1 MNWNYLVDDDEEDE
15 DGTDKWMSE
24 IPTSEE
30 EQESEEGKKSQ
41 SQSDTSSIDSE
52 SSEVPSKERGYGSK
66 VVVNHDQLFRTS
78 SRLQQSEIRRDRR
91 ENRYMENVGGNR
103 PGEI

>member
-30 EQESEEGKKSQ
+30 E
-41 SQSDTSSIDSE
+41 
-52 SSEVPSKERGYGSK
+52 
-66 VVVNHDQLFRTS
+66 
-78 SRLQQSEIRRDRR
+78 
-91 ENRYMENVGGNR
+91 
-103 PGEI
+103 